1 MLVQKYI
8 VFHPVLGEIVQFDLW
23 LTDHSTVLKPPPS
36 SARFYIWFARIPSS
50 FPANA
55 DLTKNLVL
63 GVLLIEHNSMWFNKL
78 IHIAQPEI
86 RFSCR
91 SVLELMLPLVYNL
104 WKDTRVHRYH
114 GLKNISPLET
124 TTHHCISFF
133 VQIAQTQAL
142 THWLPTAGRLI
153 GALFDSVQGTG
164 SQLLLFSLRK
174 ILGGDLIIA
183 PTSDFYCCYQGSA
196 RTLEAKEGLD
206 WLDWSHHF
214 GTQGRLTNLSKLNHT
229 HGEHLEL
236 GQNN

>member
-1 MLVQKYI
+1 M
-8 VFHPVLGEIVQFDLW
+8 
-23 LTDHSTVLKPPPS
+23 
-36 SARFYIWFARIPSS
+36 
-50 FPANA
+50 
-55 DLTKNLVL
+55 
-63 GVLLIEHNSMWFNKL
+63 IEHNSMWFNKL

-91 SVLELMLPLVYNL
+91 SILELMLPLVYDL
-104 WKDTRVHRYH
+104 WKESRVHRYH
-114 GLKNISPLET
+114 GLKNISLLET
-124 TTHHCISFF
+124 TTAYRFLF
-133 VQIAQTQAL
+133 RL
-142 THWLPTAGRLI
+142 LRLKHWLPTAGRLI

-214 GTQGRLTNLSKLNHT
+214 GTQGRLINLSKNQPHT
-229 HGEHLEL
+229 V
-236 GQNN
+236 NTWN